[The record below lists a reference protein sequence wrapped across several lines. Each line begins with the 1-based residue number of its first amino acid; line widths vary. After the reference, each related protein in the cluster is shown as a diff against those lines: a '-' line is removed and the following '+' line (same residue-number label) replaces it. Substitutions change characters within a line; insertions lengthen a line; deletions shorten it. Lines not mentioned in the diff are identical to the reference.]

1 VLPRQ
6 PVVLNY
12 RFPDARAASRVP
24 RRDVSLVQCARC
36 HLVFNAT
43 FDPAVI
49 PYDDA
54 YENRQCFSDAFT
66 RHLTGLAKRLTR
78 DLPAS
83 GGRILEVGCGKG
95 DFLRL
100 LCQVSGATAEG
111 YDTSYEGAEQEPGIR
126 FHPDRQVR
134 PRFLVGFPTVK
145 QRFGTEQ
152 VLEGLTGERLF
163 PVALLLV
170 QSAATLVRG
179 FVADGLL
186 RLEVRVDVRCHDFGT
201 FGHSLSPF

>member
-1 VLPRQ
+1 LVLPRQ

-12 RFPDARAASRVP
+12 RFADARAASRVP

-36 HLVFNAT
+36 HLVFNAS
-43 FDPAVI
+43 FDPSVI

-66 RHLTGLAKRLTR
+66 HHLTGLAQRLTR
-78 DLPAS
+78 DLPSS

-111 YDTSYEGAEQEPGIR
+111 YDTSYEGAEQEPGIH
-126 FHPDRQVR
+126 FLKLLKHPRRQHGFLKR
-134 PRFLVGFPTVK
+134 PLDNPAPK
-145 QRFGTEQ
+145 KP
-152 VLEGLTGERLF
+152 VLRCD
-163 PVALLLV
+163 PC
-170 QSAATLVRG
+170 
-179 FVADGLL
+179 
-186 RLEVRVDVRCHDFGT
+186 EVLNG
-201 FGHSLSPF
+201 